1 MPSKLS
7 EELSP
12 FYVME
17 VLERAREIESGGDRV
32 IHFEVGEPDF
42 PTPSSVTGEAVR
54 AITEGD
60 TRYTHSLGI
69 PELREAIADDY
80 LATYGVSISPER
92 VVVTMGSSPALLV
105 SMLSLI
111 EPGEEVI
118 ITDPHYACYPQII
131 KIAGGVPKRVPIYE
145 REQYQIDTGRLKDVI
160 SPGTKA
166 VLINSPANPTGAVL
180 SEDIIGEIA
189 ELGLTVIS
197 DEIYHG
203 LTYGRDVKTIYEFTE
218 NAFVVNGFSKYY
230 SMTGWR
236 LGYLIVPPQY
246 VRPVQ
251 KLQQN
256 LFISANPFVQRGG
269 VAALRNA
276 KQDAR
281 RMVTEFDIR
290 RKKMIEGV
298 RELGFGLDHE
308 PEGAFYVFVNAAGLN
323 PDSRELAFDIL
334 EKAHVAVT
342 PGIDFGPGGE
352 GYVRFSYAVSLE
364 DIEEGIKRLGNY
376 ISERKS
382 VKE

>member
-17 VLERAREIESGGDRV
+17 VLERAQEIESGGDRV

-42 PTPSSVTGEAVR
+42 PTPASVTEEALR
-54 AITEGD
+54 AMTEGD
-60 TRYTHSLGI
+60 TKYTHSLGVF
-69 PELREAIADDY
+69 ELRDAIAEDY
-80 LATYGVSISPER
+80 LATYGIEISPER

-105 SMLSLI
+105 SMLSII
-111 EPGEEVI
+111 EPGEEII

-131 KIAGGVPKRVPIYE
+131 KVAGGVPKRVPIFE
-145 REQYQIDTGRLKDVI
+145 DEGFQIDTGRLKDAI
-160 SPGTKA
+160 SSNAKT

-180 SEDIIGEIA
+180 SADVMQKIA
-189 ELGLTVIS
+189 ELGIFVIS

-203 LTYGRDVKTIYEFTE
+203 LNYSTKANTIYEFTE

-236 LGYLIVPPQY
+236 LGYLIVPTEY

-269 VAALRNA
+269 IAALKSA
-276 KQDAR
+276 KKDAR
-281 RMVTEFDIR
+281 DMVTEFDLR

-298 RELGFGLDHE
+298 RELGFELAHE
-308 PEGAFYVFVNAAGLN
+308 PKGAFYVFVNASRLN
-323 PDSRELAFDIL
+323 ADSRELAFDIL

-342 PGIDFGPGGE
+342 PGIDFGSGGE
-352 GYVRFSYAVSLE
+352 GYLRFSYAVSLE
-364 DIEEGIKRLGNY
+364 DIGEGINRLAKY
-376 ISERKS
+376 INQIKGGRK
-382 VKE
+382 

>member
-7 EELSP
+7 EKLSP

-17 VLERAREIESGGDRV
+17 VLERAQEIESGGDKV

-42 PTPSSVTGEAVR
+42 PTPSSVTDEALR
-54 AITEGD
+54 AIAEGD
-60 TRYTHSLGI
+60 TKYTHSLGI
-69 PELREAIADDY
+69 PELREAIAEDY
-80 LATYGVSISPER
+80 MRTYGLRVSPER

-105 SMLSLI
+105 SILSLI

-131 KIAGGVPKRVPIYE
+131 KVAGGVPKRVPVYE
-145 REQYQIDTGRLKDVI
+145 EEGFQIDTDRLKDAI
-160 SPGTKA
+160 APDSKA
-166 VLINSPANPTGAVL
+166 VLINSPSNPTGTVL
-180 SEDIIGEIA
+180 NPDVMREVA
-189 ELGLTVIS
+189 ELGIFVIS

-203 LTYGRDVKTIYEFTE
+203 LLYGAEAKTIYEFTE

-236 LGYLIVPPQY
+236 LGYLIVPPEF

-269 VAALRNA
+269 VAALKSA
-276 KQDAR
+276 KEDACK
-281 RMVTEFDIR
+281 MVSEFDLR

-298 RELGFGLDHE
+298 RGLGFKLSHE
-308 PEGAFYVFVNAAGLN
+308 PTGAFYVFVNASGLN

-352 GYVRFSYAVSLE
+352 GYLRLSYAVSLE
-364 DIEEGIKRLGNY
+364 DIEEGFERLGQY
-376 ISERKS
+376 ITRLKS
-382 VKE
+382 AS

>member
-17 VLERAREIESGGDRV
+17 VLERAQEIESGGDKV

-42 PTPSSVTGEAVR
+42 PTPPSVTDEALR

-60 TRYTHSLGI
+60 TKYTHSLGI
-69 PELREAIADDY
+69 SELREAIAEDY
-80 LATYGVSISPER
+80 QDTYGLSVSSER

-105 SMLSLI
+105 TMLSLI
-111 EPGEEVI
+111 EPGNEVI

-131 KIAGGVPKRVPIYE
+131 KVAGGVPKRVPISE
-145 REQYQIDTGRLKDVI
+145 RDGFQIDTGRLKDAI
-160 SPGTKA
+160 SKNTGA

-180 SEDIIGEIA
+180 SPEVMGGIA
-189 ELGLTVIS
+189 GLGLTVIS

-203 LTYGRDVKTIYEFTE
+203 LTYGRGAKTIYEFTE

-236 LGYLIVPPQY
+236 LGYLIVPPEY

-276 KQDAR
+276 KQYAR
-281 RMVTEFDIR
+281 GMVSEFDLR

-298 RELGFGLDHE
+298 RELGFELSHE

-352 GYVRFSYAVSLE
+352 GYLRFSYAVSLG

-376 ISERKS
+376 ISACKGDG
-382 VKE
+382 K

>member
-17 VLERAREIESGGDRV
+17 VLERAQEIESEGERV

-42 PTPSSVTGEAVR
+42 PTPEAVSEEAIR
-54 AITEGD
+54 AIKEGD
-60 TRYTHSLGI
+60 TKYTHSLGMG
-69 PELREAIADDY
+69 ELREAIVEDY
-80 LATYGVSISPER
+80 ENTYGVSVSPDR
-92 VVVTMGSSPALLV
+92 VVVTMGSSPALLL

-131 KIAGGVPKRVPIYE
+131 KIAGGAPKRVPIYE
-145 REQYQIDTGRLKDVI
+145 REGFQIDAGRLKDSI
-160 SPGTKA
+160 SKDTRA

-180 SEDIIGEIA
+180 SPETMGEIA
-189 ELGLTVIS
+189 ELGLTIIS

-203 LTYGRDVKTIYEFTE
+203 LQYGRGVNTIYEFTE

-236 LGYLIVPPQY
+236 LGYLILPREY

-269 VAALRNA
+269 AKALKSA
-276 KQDAR
+276 KTDAH
-281 RMVTEFDIR
+281 RMVREFDQR
-290 RKKMIEGV
+290 RRKMIEGV
-298 RELGFGLDHE
+298 RKLGFEIAHE
-308 PEGAFYVFVNAAGLN
+308 PEGAFYVFVNASWLN

-334 EKAHVAVT
+334 ESAHVAVT

-352 GYVRFSYAVSLE
+352 GYLRFSYAVSVE
-364 DIEEGIKRLGNY
+364 DIDQGVKRLANY
-376 ISERKS
+376 ISGLKGVPE
-382 VKE
+382 